1 MTDRQKERLMLY
13 AIIKAN
19 LKNKFENEDE
29 LEIATLETIKKYRD
43 SLKFEEIDSEYKK
56 AVRNYR
62 KAHKDE

>member
-62 KAHKDE
+62 KVHKDE